1 MGYKT
6 IISVVAFTVI
16 FLPALFLFIRD
27 YPSDKEFSVVFIV
40 AGGVLLWCAWEVE
53 TEAQAENKIEC
64 FYDKPFTST
73 LTDATNKHDEN
84 GSIAGKDSEDGI
96 ENGRCERKN
105 DDDDRDTN

>member
-40 AGGVLLWCAWEVE
+40 AGGVLLWCAWGAVDVTNIE
-53 TEAQAENKIEC
+53 TTPDPET
-64 FYDKPFTST
+64 KPEPESKPEPEPEPEPEPKP
-73 LTDATNKHDEN
+73 DAKTEPTKTE
-84 GSIAGKDSEDGI
+84 
-96 ENGRCERKN
+96 
-105 DDDDRDTN
+105 